1 MKFMKDKVEAELERK
16 RVFDSL
22 FSKLGKIKQPY
33 INLVHGIKI
42 DELSRALN
50 DEKGESIFMLQQM
63 NAINFSLFR
72 HWIIQK

>member
-42 DELSRALN
+42 EELSRALTE
-50 DEKGESIFMLQQM
+50 EKGELLFWLQMLG
-63 NAINFSLFR
+63 
-72 HWIIQK
+72 H